1 MKEKSKL
8 SVFMQVIIG
17 IILGQLILTVL
28 VRFIYR
34 SSDSPFLSKNPV
46 AETEINQTLMG
57 VVNGLKS
64 YHFENTKFPKTYNRI
79 LGPYAPPLDYHSV
92 EISPL
97 DNNTVVYKILPKIS
111 DLYAFSGMI
120 VYETKGM
127 GGFHN
132 PENYQSII
140 CQSEQFTQAI
150 NSPEVISQCPSN
162 TRIME

>member
-64 YHFENTKFPKTYNRI
+64 YHFENNKFPKTYNRI

-92 EISPL
+92 EISPIDDSTAL
-97 DNNTVVYKILPKIS
+97 FQILPNIP
-111 DLYAFSGMI
+111 DLYAFSGMVLYDEETRVYRVI
-120 VYETKGM
+120 V
-127 GGFHN
+127 
-132 PENYQSII
+132 
-140 CQSEQFTQAI
+140 CQSEQPSQVI
-150 NSPEVISQCPSN
+150 NFPEIISQCPRN
-162 TRIME
+162 TRIFEQQ

>member
-1 MKEKSKL
+1 MKEKFKIPLFLQVIMGIIVAHFILTRLTPFIGLRSEPPIKIQKNQMAQIEGTNL
-8 SVFMQVIIG
+8 LFSLPNGLQSYHLENKVFPTSYYSVFHSDF
-17 IILGQLILTVL
+17 LI
-28 VRFIYR
+28 
-34 SSDSPFLSKNPV
+34 
-46 AETEINQTLMG
+46 
-57 VVNGLKS
+57 
-64 YHFENTKFPKTYNRI
+64 
-79 LGPYAPPLDYHSV
+79 YHSV

-150 NSPEVISQCPSN
+150 NPPEVISQCPSN